1 VRDEGP
7 GLMDRLL
14 IDGGRRLEG
23 TVAIAGAK
31 NAALPQIAASLLS
44 PEPLTLTNLPAVAD
58 VTNMLSVVGRHGVK
72 IAAKGAHEATLDAA
86 AAEHVEAPYDVVR
99 KMRATVL
106 VLGPLVAR
114 FGKAHV
120 SLPGGCA
127 IGARPIDLH
136 LKVLAQLGAQA
147 NVEGGMIVAA
157 APSGLTGGRVLLPSP
172 SVGATETAMMAATYA
187 KGETEIVNAACE
199 PEVVDLAACLTAMGA
214 RIEGAGTHRI
224 SILRPTAWRAA
235 RHHTIPDRIEA
246 GTYAIAAAI
255 TGGHLELTGARLEHL
270 GAPAQILE
278 TAGVRLFPTD
288 RGLMV
293 AREGKISA
301 IDVTTES
308 YPGFPTDLQAQMMAL
323 MAIADGTST
332 IRETIFENRF
342 MHVPELSRMGADITL
357 RGSTAVVRGRP
368 KLVGAPVM
376 ATDLRAS
383 VSLVLAGLA
392 AEGRTTVNRV
402 YHLDRGYEDLARKLV
417 RCGAAIERV
426 RD

>member
-1 VRDEGP
+1 
-7 GLMDRLL
+7 MDRLL

-44 PEPLTLTNLPAVAD
+44 PKPLTLTNLPKVAD
-58 VTNMLSVVGRHGVK
+58 VENMLGVVGRHGVTVV
-72 IAAKGAHEATLDAA
+72 AGGAHEATLDAGA
-86 AAEHVEAPYDVVR
+86 AGHVEAPYDVVR

-114 FGKAHV
+114 FGRARV
-120 SLPGGCA
+120 SMPGGCA

-136 LKVLAQLGAQA
+136 LKVLGQLGAEIG
-147 NVEGGMIVAA
+147 VVGGTIEAEA
-157 APSGLTGGRVLLPSP
+157 KSGLRGARIVLGSP
-172 SVGATETAMMAATYA
+172 SVGATETAMMAACA
-187 KGETEIVNAACE
+187 ARGETEIINAACE
-199 PEVVDLAACLTAMGA
+199 PEVADLAACLVAMGA

-224 SILRPTAWRAA
+224 EIQGDTAWRAA
-235 RHHTIPDRIEA
+235 RHHTIPDRVEA

-270 GAPAQILE
+270 AAPAQVLE
-278 TAGVRLFPTD
+278 SVGVRLWPTD

-293 AREGKISA
+293 SREGRLVAGDI
-301 IDVTTES
+301 TTEP
-308 YPGFPTDLQAQMMAL
+308 YPGFPTDLQAQYMAL
-323 MAIADGTST
+323 MAVAEGAAS
-332 IRETIFENRF
+332 IRETVFENRF
-342 MHVPELSRMGADITL
+342 MHVPELARMGADIAL
-357 RGSTAVVRGRP
+357 RGSTALVRGRP

-383 VSLVLAGLA
+383 VCLVLAGLA

-426 RD
+426 RE